1 MSRIKAGL
9 ELAEE
14 IKQEEQLAEI
24 QEEPTEETVEEFQE
38 ESIEETL
45 SAIDESFDQALNEFN
60 SDQIVTENLDSII
73 SKCASLAS
81 KYFNS
86 AGLQKEYDIAEY
98 IKANTKKSVTEGI
111 WGDFKRD
118 FLGSKPRGGSAGDRF
133 KLMSQSYAR
142 KSSEAKDSYDMD
154 TAKDYRNL
162 SWYFSI
168 MGGNPPENIKDP
180 DQFKHWVET
189 TPALKMQI
197 DRELKRNNAANFA
210 MNELKE
216 PESDE
221 DSTKEYLKKLT
232 RRKVRKEYEKSL
244 PKGHTSLA
252 KTYNLEEVENPK
264 DKVTMDIPLLIR
276 LLEYAREDAKTDMD
290 LHDLTEKLVAMGSES
305 GKTLS
310 MSDYDQLVA
319 NQEETYEAKN
329 HAMTRTKAIAKMEKN
344 APSFKKAMEKGKEK
358 EIKEGEAKP
367 MGLLPYILKNS
378 SGKFSYIEQVEDL
391 FDFTFLQDLSFD
403 DIIDGMQN
411 EGETAAKYISPRL
424 SWLLKNMH
432 DNASLNVIKPLAIK
446 WMREMSPLLDDY
458 VGRIIDKSPNYY

>member
-1 MSRIKAGL
+1 MSRIASGVT
-9 ELAEE
+9 LAKDLMNEE
-14 IKQEEQLAEI
+14 IKQVQPSKKKVINREL
-24 QEEPTEETVEEFQE
+24 T
-38 ESIEETL
+38 IEETIAQINANL
-45 SAIDESFDQALNEFN
+45 NQELEKFISEYKSFD
-60 SDQIVTENLDSII
+60 
-73 SKCASLAS
+73 
-81 KYFNS
+81 
-86 AGLQKEYDIAEY
+86 
-98 IKANTKKSVTEGI
+98 
-111 WGDFKRD
+111 
-118 FLGSKPRGGSAGDRF
+118 
-133 KLMSQSYAR
+133 
-142 KSSEAKDSYDMD
+142 
-154 TAKDYRNL
+154 
-162 SWYFSI
+162 
-168 MGGNPPENIKDP
+168 
-180 DQFKHWVET
+180 
-189 TPALKMQI
+189 
-197 DRELKRNNAANFA
+197 
-210 MNELKE
+210 KE
-216 PESDE
+216 PTNKDGKL
-221 DSTKEYLKKLT
+221 DVDAYLKKLT
-232 RRKVRKEYEKSL
+232 PKKMRKEYQKNLPKGHTNLVKKYNLEKDGKLDVDAYLKKLTPKKMRKEYQKNL

-367 MGLLPYILKNS
+367 VGLLPYILKNS
-378 SGKFSYIEQVEDL
+378 SGKFSDIEQVEDL
-391 FDFTFLQDLSFD
+391 FDFTYLQDLSFD

-432 DNASLNVIKPLAIK
+432 DKASLNVIKPLAIK
-446 WMREMSPLLDDY
+446 WLREMSPLLDDY